1 MQAHAKTTVIRNKEI
16 YKTIQ
21 NTKTNEET
29 NLSFKKYLIRTI

>member
-1 MQAHAKTTVIRNKEI
+1 MQAHVKTTVIRNKEI

-29 NLSFKKYLIRTI
+29 D